1 MEKKTKALAA
11 IAAGAL
17 AIGIALSVASC
28 ALRSAGTDQQTVQE
42 EAPAEEAAQGQG
54 AEAPA
59 ALTSYELAC
68 SKGWKSDAGSLQM
81 SKGMVIEKGAD
92 GKIHVLTVS
101 EVEEADAGK
110 QAVLTVAGT
119 DEDSQD
125 SVIWTLIFDRSGGAA
140 TMSSDDF
147 KVSKKYS
154 EDVAEGSVSVSGM
167 DEAYIGLVGGDAE
180 PLRKALAAF
189 CAAMLWLPQPAH
201 ADIADT
207 VNSWLCGMLRDFCNW
222 IFGAQVDV
230 LRSIG
235 AEGVLSAS
243 FETMLGGSGTVSMY
257 DIVHGVWESAILP
270 IGCGVLSFVFTV
282 QLIKI
287 SQRMD
292 GSSSMPA
299 VKEVVFLL
307 VFFAVLVA
315 YIVALV
321 VSWARAI
328 QLYLMAAFSPIPL
341 SLMGLEDTRQ
351 IGIGYLRS
359 FASVCLAGV
368 IILVILVSFPVVLGG
383 LDAVNA
389 GTGTPMD
396 SVVGGLS
403 YALQYLAVCVL
414 LILSLV
420 KSGAWARDVMG
431 G

>member
-180 PLRKALAAF
+180 PPTSPTPSTRGFAA
-189 CAAMLWLPQPAH
+189 C
-201 ADIADT
+201 
-207 VNSWLCGMLRDFCNW
+207 CGT
-222 IFGAQVDV
+222 
-230 LRSIG
+230 
-235 AEGVLSAS
+235 SA
-243 FETMLGGSGTVSMY
+243 T
-257 DIVHGVWESAILP
+257 
-270 IGCGVLSFVFTV
+270 
-282 QLIKI
+282 
-287 SQRMD
+287 
-292 GSSSMPA
+292 GSSEPKWTCSGPSAPRACSPPA
-299 VKEVVFLL
+299 
-307 VFFAVLVA
+307 
-315 YIVALV
+315 
-321 VSWARAI
+321 SRPCWAAP
-328 QLYLMAAFSPIPL
+328 AP
-341 SLMGLEDTRQ
+341 
-351 IGIGYLRS
+351 
-359 FASVCLAGV
+359 
-368 IILVILVSFPVVLGG
+368 
-383 LDAVNA
+383 
-389 GTGTPMD
+389 
-396 SVVGGLS
+396 
-403 YALQYLAVCVL
+403 
-414 LILSLV
+414 
-420 KSGAWARDVMG
+420 
-431 G
+431 

>member
-1 MEKKTKALAA
+1 
-11 IAAGAL
+11 
-17 AIGIALSVASC
+17 
-28 ALRSAGTDQQTVQE
+28 
-42 EAPAEEAAQGQG
+42 
-54 AEAPA
+54 
-59 ALTSYELAC
+59 
-68 SKGWKSDAGSLQM
+68 
-81 SKGMVIEKGAD
+81 
-92 GKIHVLTVS
+92 
-101 EVEEADAGK
+101 
-110 QAVLTVAGT
+110 
-119 DEDSQD
+119 
-125 SVIWTLIFDRSGGAA
+125 
-140 TMSSDDF
+140 
-147 KVSKKYS
+147 
-154 EDVAEGSVSVSGM
+154 
-167 DEAYIGLVGGDAE
+167 
-180 PLRKALAAF
+180 
-189 CAAMLWLPQPAH
+189 MLWLPQPAH

-307 VFFAVLVA
+307 VFFAVFLFLVQHSFELMQALYEVTRIAIQRVTDLFGNGAELDMGKVSITTTDDDDLFGNGAELDMGKVSITTTDDDVPALLGMAVVALVSWVVVLVA

>member
-1 MEKKTKALAA
+1 MRALESRRRRAFAISAA
-11 IAAGAL
+11 TAFAL
-17 AIGIALSVASC
+17 C
-28 ALRSAGTDQQTVQE
+28 ALLLV
-42 EAPAEEAAQGQG
+42 PA
-54 AEAPA
+54 
-59 ALTSYELAC
+59 
-68 SKGWKSDAGSLQM
+68 
-81 SKGMVIEKGAD
+81 
-92 GKIHVLTVS
+92 
-101 EVEEADAGK
+101 
-110 QAVLTVAGT
+110 
-119 DEDSQD
+119 
-125 SVIWTLIFDRSGGAA
+125 
-140 TMSSDDF
+140 
-147 KVSKKYS
+147 
-154 EDVAEGSVSVSGM
+154 
-167 DEAYIGLVGGDAE
+167 
-180 PLRKALAAF
+180 
-189 CAAMLWLPQPAH
+189 QPAY
-201 ADIADT
+201 ADIAGD
-207 VNSWLCGMLRDFCNW
+207 VNDWLCGLLRDCCNW
-222 IFGAQVDV
+222 MFKAQTGV
-230 LRSIG
+230 LGSIG
-235 AEGVLSAS
+235 ANGILSADFAHMLTS
-243 FETMLGGSGTVSMY
+243 SSDLTMHDVAR
-257 DIVHGVWESAILP
+257 GVWQVAILP
-270 IGCGVLSFVFTV
+270 IGCGVLGLVFTLK
-282 QLIKI
+282 LIEI

-292 GSSSMPA
+292 GSQSLPG

-307 VFFAVLVA
+307 VFFAVFLFLVQHSFELMQALYEVTRIAIQRVTDLFGNGAELDMGKVSITTTDDDVPALLGMAVVALVSWVVVLVA

>member
-1 MEKKTKALAA
+1 MLER
-11 IAAGAL
+11 
-17 AIGIALSVASC
+17 IGRATPARRRFLLS
-28 ALRSAGTDQQTVQE
+28 
-42 EAPAEEAAQGQG
+42 
-54 AEAPA
+54 
-59 ALTSYELAC
+59 
-68 SKGWKSDAGSLQM
+68 
-81 SKGMVIEKGAD
+81 
-92 GKIHVLTVS
+92 
-101 EVEEADAGK
+101 
-110 QAVLTVAGT
+110 
-119 DEDSQD
+119 
-125 SVIWTLIFDRSGGAA
+125 
-140 TMSSDDF
+140 
-147 KVSKKYS
+147 
-154 EDVAEGSVSVSGM
+154 
-167 DEAYIGLVGGDAE
+167 LVGS
-180 PLRKALAAF
+180 ALF

-207 VNSWLCGMLRDFCNW
+207 VNSWLCGVLRDFCNW

-307 VFFAVLVA
+307 VFFAVFMFLVQHSFELMQALYEVTRIAIQRVTDLFGNGAELDMGKVSITTTDDDVPALLGMAVVALVSWVVVLVA

-368 IILVILVSFPVVLGG
+368 IILVIIVSFPVVLGG

>member
-154 EDVAEGSVSVSGM
+154 EDVAEGSVSVSG
-167 DEAYIGLVGGDAE
+167 
-180 PLRKALAAF
+180 
-189 CAAMLWLPQPAH
+189 W
-201 ADIADT
+201 
-207 VNSWLCGMLRDFCNW
+207 
-222 IFGAQVDV
+222 
-230 LRSIG
+230 
-235 AEGVLSAS
+235 
-243 FETMLGGSGTVSMY
+243 
-257 DIVHGVWESAILP
+257 
-270 IGCGVLSFVFTV
+270 
-282 QLIKI
+282 
-287 SQRMD
+287 
-292 GSSSMPA
+292 
-299 VKEVVFLL
+299 
-307 VFFAVLVA
+307 
-315 YIVALV
+315 
-321 VSWARAI
+321 
-328 QLYLMAAFSPIPL
+328 
-341 SLMGLEDTRQ
+341 TRH
-351 IGIGYLRS
+351 
-359 FASVCLAGV
+359 
-368 IILVILVSFPVVLGG
+368 
-383 LDAVNA
+383 
-389 GTGTPMD
+389 T
-396 SVVGGLS
+396 
-403 YALQYLAVCVL
+403 
-414 LILSLV
+414 
-420 KSGAWARDVMG
+420 
-431 G
+431 